1 MEVPEE
7 LFAESLV
14 MLRESGDPRAAHL
27 EAMLGKVCVSRSH
40 PILEREISRTSVV
53 TWLEKF
59 RMSGISP
66 RQSTKVKWYLAPP
79 FYDLLLAVL
88 HTSRPFPRT
97 STHRIFL
104 FTPSYGVLQK
114 QGTLDERGA
123 PSNLH
128 QRSSSRHSLTSSKRT
143 SACVVV
149 LIATMLLLWNTSSL
163 PW

>member
-1 MEVPEE
+1 
-7 LFAESLV
+7 
-14 MLRESGDPRAAHL
+14 
-27 EAMLGKVCVSRSH
+27 
-40 PILEREISRTSVV
+40 
-53 TWLEKF
+53 
-59 RMSGISP
+59 MSGISP

-123 PSNLH
+123 PIILH
-128 QRSSSRHSLTSSKRT
+128 QRLSSRHSLTSSKRT
-143 SACVVV
+143 SASVVV
-149 LIATMLLLWNTSSL
+149 GSSGIQQPSPPRMTWGPPSEFALFYFVFSFRLVFSSAFRLLPRHLVCASKT
-163 PW
+163 